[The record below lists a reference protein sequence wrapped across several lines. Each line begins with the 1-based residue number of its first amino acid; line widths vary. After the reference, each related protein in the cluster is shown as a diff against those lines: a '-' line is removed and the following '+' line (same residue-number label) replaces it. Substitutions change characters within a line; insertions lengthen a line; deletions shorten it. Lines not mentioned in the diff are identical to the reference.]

1 MNQIFNHSIW
11 STHALLVGRIMMG
24 ALFLIAGIGKFQAI
38 DKTAGYIASVG
49 LPAAVALAWLAAIF
63 EVVMAVAIIVGK
75 HFKEAAIMLAV
86 FTFIIS
92 FIFHGPSSWAGD
104 MMAQM
109 MFMKNMAIVGGLL
122 FMAAH
127 GAGNTW
133 RLRI

>member
-11 STHALLVGRIMMG
+11 STHTLLVGRIMMG
-24 ALFLIAGIGKFQAI
+24 ALFLLAGIGKFQAI
-38 DKTAGYIASVG
+38 DKTAGYIASMG
-49 LPAAVALAWLAAIF
+49 LPAAVALAWFAAIF

-75 HFKEAAIMLAV
+75 YFKEAAIMLAV
-86 FTFIIS
+86 FTFVIS
-92 FIFHGPSSWAGD
+92 FIFHGPSSWTGD

-109 MFMKNMAIVGGLL
+109 MFTKNMAIVGGLL

-133 RLRI
+133 RLRM